1 MQAAR
6 RAGKRMH
13 TPPLWLLCSRD
24 RSARRVKCDETRPLC
39 ERCTKSGR
47 ACGGY
52 KPPPRVHLHTICPR
66 PPTLVLAKPLKDL
79 ESIALDFFRL
89 ATIHQLPCASAT
101 ETPWEHVAL
110 DLVYQ
115 QPSIAAAVSA
125 CAALHR
131 AETDVKDG
139 GQREF
144 ALQQYN
150 KSLAL
155 LREYIDKLRP
165 QTTDDDN
172 LVVLVACLLFFSYET
187 FSGRDAKAALHLRT
201 GLRIIHEK
209 RCPKDEPLRPNDR
222 HVVVV
227 NSDPKGLF
235 DTLVQTFI
243 RLDSDYPLTGHDD
256 P

>member
-1 MQAAR
+1 
-6 RAGKRMH
+6 
-13 TPPLWLLCSRD
+13 
-24 RSARRVKCDETRPLC
+24 
-39 ERCTKSGR
+39 
-47 ACGGY
+47 
-52 KPPPRVHLHTICPR
+52 VHFHTICPR
-66 PPTLVLAKPLKDL
+66 PFILIKPLKDI

-89 ATIHQLPCASAT
+89 ATIHQLPCASAI

-110 DLVYQ
+110 DLVYR
-115 QPSIAAAVSA
+115 QPSIAAAASA

-131 AETDVKDG
+131 AETDMQDHK
-139 GQREF
+139 QREF

-155 LREYIDKLRP
+155 LCDYISKLPP

-172 LVVLVACLLFFSYET
+172 LVVLIACLLFFTYET
-187 FSGRDAKAALHLRT
+187 FSGQDAKASLHLRT
-201 GLRIIHEK
+201 GLRIIHE
-209 RCPKDEPLRPNDR
+209 RRFPNDEPLRPNDR

-235 DTLVQTFI
+235 DVLMQTFI

>member
-1 MQAAR
+1 MTCTCACTSF
-6 RAGKRMH
+6 KISH
-13 TPPLWLLCSRD
+13 HHLTTLP
-24 RSARRVKCDETRPLC
+24 SARRVKCDETRPVC
-39 ERCTKSGR
+39 QRCTKSGR
-47 ACGGY
+47 ACDGY
-52 KPPPRVHLHTICPR
+52 KPPPRVHLHNICPR
-66 PPTLVLAKPLKDL
+66 PRPLIERKDF

-115 QPSIAAAVSA
+115 QPSIAAAASA

-131 AETDVKDG
+131 AETDAQDHS
-139 GQREF
+139 QRDF

-155 LREYIDKLRP
+155 LRDYITKLRP
-165 QTTDDDN
+165 ETTDDDN
-172 LVVLVACLLFFSYET
+172 LVVLVACLLFFTYET
-187 FSGRDAKAALHLRT
+187 FSGQDAKAALHLRT
-201 GLRIIHEK
+201 GLRIIHE
-209 RCPKDEPLRPNDR
+209 RRRPNDEPLRPNDR

>member
-1 MQAAR
+1 VSNATR
-6 RAGKRMH
+6 RAH
-13 TPPLWLLCSRD
+13 TVSVVPSPGEL
-24 RSARRVKCDETRPLC
+24 AT
-39 ERCTKSGR
+39 
-47 ACGGY
+47 AY
-52 KPPPRVHLHTICPR
+52 KPPLRVHLHTICPR
-66 PPTLVLAKPLKDL
+66 PRPLVSLPDPLKDI

-110 DLVYQ
+110 DLAYQ
-115 QPSIAAAVSA
+115 QPSIAAAASA

-131 AETDVKDG
+131 AETDAQDHS
-139 GQREF
+139 QREF
-144 ALQQYN
+144 ALQQYT

-155 LREYIDKLRP
+155 LRGYISKLRLE
-165 QTTDDDN
+165 TIDDDN
-172 LVVLVACLLFFSYET
+172 LVVPVACLLFFTFET
-187 FSGRDAKAALHLRT
+187 FSGQDAKASLHLRT
-201 GLRIIHEK
+201 GLRIIHER
-209 RCPKDEPLRPNDR
+209 RCPNDEPLRPNDR
-222 HVVVV
+222 HVVAV

>member
-1 MQAAR
+1 
-6 RAGKRMH
+6 MH
-13 TPPLWLLCSRD
+13 TSPLWLLCSRD

-39 ERCTKSGR
+39 QRCTKSGR
-47 ACGGY
+47 ACDGY

-115 QPSIAAAVSA
+115 QPSIAAAASA

-139 GQREF
+139 SQREF

-172 LVVLVACLLFFSYET
+172 LVVLVACLLFFTYET

-201 GLRIIHEK
+201 GLRIIHER

>member
-1 MQAAR
+1 M
-6 RAGKRMH
+6 
-13 TPPLWLLCSRD
+13 
-24 RSARRVKCDETRPLC
+24 RPSC
-39 ERCTKSGR
+39 QRCTKSGR
-47 ACGGY
+47 ACDGY

-66 PPTLVLAKPLKDL
+66 PRPLISLAAPLKDN

-110 DLVYQ
+110 DLVYR
-115 QPSIAAAVSA
+115 QPSIAAAASA

-131 AETDVKDG
+131 TETDTQDRS
-139 GQREF
+139 QREF

-155 LREYIDKLRP
+155 LRDYISKLRRD
-165 QTTDDDN
+165 TTDDDN
-172 LVVLVACLLFFSYET
+172 LVVLVACLLFFTYET
-187 FSGRDAKAALHLRT
+187 FSGQDAKASLHLRT
-201 GLRIIHEK
+201 GLRIVHER
-209 RCPKDEPLRPNDR
+209 RCPTDEPLRPNAR
-222 HVVVV
+222 HVIVV